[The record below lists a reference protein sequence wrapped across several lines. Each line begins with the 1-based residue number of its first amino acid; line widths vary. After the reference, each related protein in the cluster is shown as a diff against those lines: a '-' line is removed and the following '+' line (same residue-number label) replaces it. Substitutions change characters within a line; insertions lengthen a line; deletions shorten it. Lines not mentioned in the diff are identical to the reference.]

1 MSIYLT
7 TKKIIKTGRDT
18 TGENLT
24 VKDVDPVKLANL
36 KKEWE
41 ELPEPKPTWEQY
53 KRAKCRKTFK

>member
-1 MSIYLT
+1 MCLCVLTDDNREFLETRMSTSGFLEQER
-7 TKKIIKTGRDT
+7 KK
-18 TGENLT
+18 
-24 VKDVDPVKLANL
+24 L